1 MSDLPQAPEYTLAE
15 QLIASMRQDAALAPY
30 VYQTPWDREEQ
41 HQALAMAA
49 GQYSGTVAV
58 APQLPAPNTDD
69 PDGTAGTLRA
79 RLAVAILCTQ
89 QVPGGRTG
97 RRVAGLLYKV
107 INALLRWDVTA
118 CGIPYALP
126 KIDSIN
132 TLDMSE
138 LPKLANL
145 QGVLINASI
154 VYNYKRHI
162 K

>member
-1 MSDLPQAPEYTLAE
+1 MSELPEAPEYRLAAR
-15 QLIASMRQDAALAPY
+15 LIDELRRDAVLAPY
-30 VYQTPWDREEQ
+30 VYAQPWDREEQ

-89 QVPGGRTG
+89 QVPGGQTG
-97 RRVAGLLYKV
+97 RRVASLLYKV

-118 CGIPYALP
+118 CGIPYTEP

-132 TLDMSE
+132 TLNMSE
-138 LPKLANL
+138 LPKLTNL
-145 QGVLINASI
+145 TGVLIHASI
-154 VYNYKRHI
+154 VYNYKKTI